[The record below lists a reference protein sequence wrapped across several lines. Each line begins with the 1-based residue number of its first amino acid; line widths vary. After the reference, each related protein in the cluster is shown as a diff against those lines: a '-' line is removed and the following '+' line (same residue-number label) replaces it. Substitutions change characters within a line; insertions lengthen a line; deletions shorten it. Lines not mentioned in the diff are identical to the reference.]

1 MEGPLAPGAANGNI
15 RTPSPTPPALDP
27 NTIVE
32 HLEKVL
38 DISLGATHQD
48 LYAPGSLLST
58 ARKEDTLQRCSRFA
72 SEGQHVLYLVKNR
85 VDEPR
90 IDGTDGTNGRRSSD
104 VERATM
110 LTILG
115 VTEHFTY
122 TISSELSA
130 SPSCAAFVVI
140 SKRPIPLDPAIPL
153 NAQVHISTL
162 PGFIFSNNAASQD
175 GTPYE
180 FLQSHIQ
187 STVEPYFDN
196 YTKSQRTST
205 STYSKGDNDAR
216 TGISAAKKK
225 MAELALSFGHL
236 QQNAEIP
243 ELLLPLHPLIQS
255 ALEEAEHKG
264 TKPSPEQIPGTIL
277 QDSSFLNGLQATVN
291 GWIKSIQTI
300 TKTSRD
306 VSTGTAGQEINFWLS
321 MENRLQDIERQLGS
335 PGVRLTLDVLKN
347 AKRFQATVSFSA
359 DTGLKEST
367 DLVQKY
373 NQLMREFPLDQLL
386 SATSLQAVQ
395 EAINSIFGHM
405 NKKLRI
411 CPYPVRRALPLVE
424 AISGDLNDKIHKLLH
439 GKTLMHMDYPEF
451 QAIMAVAESIWRT
464 WEDNVKEFTNVA
476 REVTRRRN
484 EKFIPIK
491 IAAKHKETEERIR
504 YITTFRK
511 NHEQLQRTIVNVLG
525 SQSSLSD
532 SSQGKETVIIEEIG
546 DVDAVKE
553 VKEAYDVLKDVDVL
567 DVSAEGTRLFEQAE
581 QKYNERTSRVEN
593 SIIAR
598 LRDRLGTAKTA
609 SEMFRVFSKFNPLF
623 VRPKIRGAI
632 SEYQSQLIENVK
644 QDIST
649 LHERFKR
656 QYGNS
661 EAHAMAQL
669 RDFPPVS
676 GAVIWARQ
684 IETQLENYMGKVEDI
699 LGRDWALHSEGQ
711 KLQAE
716 SSMFKKKLDTRP
728 IFESWLQEVARRKLS
743 ISGRLFLVSK
753 NRAAG
758 NILELNVNFDG
769 QVIALFKEV
778 RNLTWRGYQVPHGI
792 NNISKEAKRVYPY
805 AVSLME
811 SVRTYTQTVRS
822 ISEMAGVALLL
833 NNYVNDVQALVGKG
847 VPLKWESFV
856 HAYDL
861 HVRQSGFPA
870 GAGSVRSE
878 SKHVQFVRDFAAAT
892 SLLQTKVAGL
902 VTINATIEKAL
913 KDLESCPY
921 NKDAFQ
927 RNLETIQKQI
937 DQLNLEN
944 YANLA
949 TWVAEMNSRIEAI
962 LLARLSR
969 AITLWIDVFNNVDE
983 EEESR
988 RPVSQPAPT
997 EVSEVKPT
1005 LSRLTLEITMR
1016 NQVIY
1021 LSLWSTPERVGL
1033 NSCNS
1038 G

>member
-1 MEGPLAPGAANGNI
+1 MEGPLAPGAANGSI
-15 RTPSPTPPALDP
+15 RSPSPAPPAFDP

-38 DISLGATHQD
+38 DVSLGATHHD
-48 LYAPGSLLST
+48 LYAPGSLLSA

-72 SEGQHVLYLVKNR
+72 SEGQHALYLVKNR
-85 VDEPR
+85 VEEPR
-90 IDGTDGTNGRRSSD
+90 IDGTDGTNGRCSSNA
-104 VERATM
+104 ERATG
-110 LTILG
+110 LTLAG

-122 TISSELSA
+122 TISSELTA

-205 STYSKGDNDAR
+205 SAYSKGDNDAR

-243 ELLLPLHPLIQS
+243 ELLLPLHPLIQI
-255 ALEEAEHKG
+255 ALEDAENRG
-264 TKPSPEQIPGTIL
+264 QKPSPEQIPSQTL

-424 AISGDLNDKIHKLLH
+424 AISGDLNEKIHKLLH

-451 QAIMAVAESIWRT
+451 QAIMAVAESIWKT
-464 WEDNVKEFTNVA
+464 WEENVKEFTNVA

-491 IAAKHKETEERIR
+491 ISAKHKETEERIR

-525 SQSSLSD
+525 SQSSFSD
-532 SSQGKETVIIEEIG
+532 GSHGKETVIIEEIG

-609 SEMFRVFSKFNPLF
+609 SEMFRVFAKFNPLF

-632 SEYQSQLIENVK
+632 SEYQSQLIENVRTF
-644 QDIST
+644 QRFMSVSSASMETLRRMRWRSFEISPP
-649 LHERFKR
+649 FP
-656 QYGNS
+656 
-661 EAHAMAQL
+661 AQSSGL
-669 RDFPPVS
+669 DRSRRSSRTTCVKSKIFSARTGHSIQKVRSSKPRAVCSRRSSTPV
-676 GAVIWARQ
+676 R
-684 IETQLENYMGKVEDI
+684 
-699 LGRDWALHSEGQ
+699 
-711 KLQAE
+711 
-716 SSMFKKKLDTRP
+716 SSSRGY
-728 IFESWLQEVARRKLS
+728 RKLHVGS
-743 ISGRLFLVSK
+743 FPSQDDSSSSARTVQLATSWNSMSTSMDK
-753 NRAAG
+753 
-758 NILELNVNFDG
+758 
-769 QVIALFKEV
+769 
-778 RNLTWRGYQVPHGI
+778 
-792 NNISKEAKRVYPY
+792 
-805 AVSLME
+805 SL
-811 SVRTYTQTVRS
+811 RS
-822 ISEMAGVALLL
+822 SRRCATLLGVATRFLT
-833 NNYVNDVQALVGKG
+833 ALT
-847 VPLKWESFV
+847 
-856 HAYDL
+856 
-861 HVRQSGFPA
+861 
-870 GAGSVRSE
+870 
-878 SKHVQFVRDFAAAT
+878 T
-892 SLLQTKVAGL
+892 SRK
-902 VTINATIEKAL
+902 
-913 KDLESCPY
+913 
-921 NKDAFQ
+921 
-927 RNLETIQKQI
+927 
-937 DQLNLEN
+937 
-944 YANLA
+944 
-949 TWVAEMNSRIEAI
+949 
-962 LLARLSR
+962 RLSACTR
-969 AITLWIDVFNNVDE
+969 TLSVLWRVCV
-983 EEESR
+983 
-988 RPVSQPAPT
+988 
-997 EVSEVKPT
+997 PT
-1005 LSRLTLEITMR
+1005 LK
-1016 NQVIY
+1016 
-1021 LSLWSTPERVGL
+1021 LSAPSQ
-1033 NSCNS
+1033 S
-1038 G
+1038 